1 MPLPVAHSLVG
12 ASIVTL
18 AMRRFDPR
26 LDWKPLLVGAFL
38 GVLPDIDLMLTWG
51 LGRGLEYHGTYTHSI
66 LFAVAA
72 GAATCLLRGELQ
84 PRAVAGYVGAVL
96 SHGLL
101 DILTKD
107 QFGGAALFW
116 PFSTSHLRLG
126 LLPNYE
132 FYPNPR
138 VQSWWRIVTS
148 AGPFFLNEL
157 KLYLPLLLLAVIYR
171 TRHGATAMAGD
182 SANPSVVKGERHR
195 GKNPQ

>member
-26 LDWKPLLVGAFL
+26 LDWAPVLVGAVL
-38 GVLPDIDLMLTWG
+38 GLLPDLDLLLTWG
-51 LGRGLEYHGTYTHSI
+51 LRLGIEYHGSYTHSI
-66 LFAVAA
+66 LFALAA
-72 GAATCLLRGELQ
+72 GAATCLLRGEVQ

-116 PFSTSHLRLG
+116 PFSTAHIRLG

-132 FYPNPR
+132 FYPNPG
-138 VQSWWRIVTS
+138 VQSWFQIAIAAW
-148 AGPFFLNEL
+148 PFFLNEL
-157 KLYLPLLLLAVIYR
+157 KLYLPVLLLAVIYR
-171 TRHGATAMAGD
+171 TRHAGATVEELSGTKE
-182 SANPSVVKGERHR
+182 KGSRV
-195 GKNPQ
+195 KNPQ